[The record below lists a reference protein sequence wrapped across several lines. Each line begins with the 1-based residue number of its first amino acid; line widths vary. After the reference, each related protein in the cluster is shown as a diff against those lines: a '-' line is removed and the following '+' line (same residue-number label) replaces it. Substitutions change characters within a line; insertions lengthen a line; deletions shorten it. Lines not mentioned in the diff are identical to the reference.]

1 MLRRIRTTLALVVFV
16 LITLLFLDV
25 TGTLHKYF
33 GWLASIQFWPALLA
47 LHVGVLALLV
57 VLTLVFGRIYCSII
71 CPLGVMQDVV
81 SRLHGIRKKNRFT
94 YSKEKRW
101 LRYTVLAVFIVSALA
116 GVNAVVSLLA
126 PYSSYGRIAGSLM
139 KPVYEAGNNVLAA
152 IAESVN
158 SYAFYSVDVWLKSL
172 PTLIV
177 ASVTLV
183 VIAVLAWRGGRT
195 YCNTICPVGTILSFL
210 ARFSWFKVRI
220 DGSKCVNCGL
230 CTKNCKASAIDF
242 KNHKIDYSR
251 CVVCGDCIGKCHKGA
266 ISLSSR
272 RADKRTS
279 RQVNKQ
285 TSGQADK
292 RTSQNADSANLLVN
306 SSAGVLS
313 TNESRRS
320 FLLGVAVAA
329 TGAALAQ
336 EKKKVDG
343 GLAAIEDKVAPR
355 RLTPLTPPGSLSAQ
369 HFAQHCT
376 ACQLCVSTCPNGVL
390 RPSTDLSTFMQPTM
404 SYERGY
410 CRPECTKCGEV
421 CPTGAIKPITR
432 AIKSATQI
440 GHAVWLKKN
449 CVPLTDGV
457 ECGNCAPLPH
467 GSHHHDTPEPQGRAF
482 AEDTRCQRGPLHR
495 LRSVRELVP
504 RPSVQR
510 DLRRGSRGSQG
521 GLSENGPLPL
531 PRWGSEGWRFYLQ
544 VNPNFRFNKTSVCE
558 KNAKTPCERRLFA
571 LQKASF

>member
-1 MLRRIRTTLALVVFV
+1 
-16 LITLLFLDV
+16 
-25 TGTLHKYF
+25 
-33 GWLASIQFWPALLA
+33 
-47 LHVGVLALLV
+47 
-57 VLTLVFGRIYCSII
+57 
-71 CPLGVMQDVV
+71 MQDII

-101 LRYTVLAVFIVSALA
+101 LRYGVLVVFVASALA

-126 PYSSYGRIAGSLM
+126 PYSSYGRIASSLM

-152 IAESVN
+152 IAEHLD
-158 SYAFYSVDVWLKSL
+158 SYAFYSVDVWMKSL
-172 PTLIV
+172 PTMIV

-195 YCNTICPVGTILSFL
+195 YCNTVCPVGTILSFL
-210 ARFSWFKVRI
+210 ARFSWMKVRI

-251 CVVCGDCIGKCHKGA
+251 CVVCGDCIDKCNKGA
-266 ISLSSR
+266 IRLSHSLPRRDEQRQASQSSP
-272 RADKRTS
+272 TGG
-279 RQVNKQ
+279 VE
-285 TSGQADK
+285 G
-292 RTSQNADSANLLVN
+292 
-306 SSAGVLS
+306 AG
-313 TNESRRS
+313 RRS
-320 FLLGVAVAA
+320 FLLGLAVASTA
-329 TGAALAQ
+329 AALAQ

-343 GLAAIEDKVAPR
+343 GLAAIEDKIAPK

-390 RPSTDLSTFMQPTM
+390 RPSTGLSTFMQPTM

-432 AIKSATQI
+432 AQKSATQI
-440 GHAVWLKKN
+440 GHAVWIKKN

-457 ECGNCAPLPH
+457 ECGNCARHCPTGAITMVPLDPNDEH
-467 GSHHHDTPEPQGRAF
+467 SLKIPAVNEA
-482 AEDTRCQRGPLHR
+482 RCIGCGACENLCPARPFSAIYVEGHEVHR
-495 LRSVRELVP
+495 EV
-504 RPSVQR
+504 
-510 DLRRGSRGSQG
+510 
-521 GLSENGPLPL
+521 
-531 PRWGSEGWRFYLQ
+531 
-544 VNPNFRFNKTSVCE
+544 
-558 KNAKTPCERRLFA
+558 
-571 LQKASF
+571 

>member
-369 HFAQHCT
+369 HFARHCT

-457 ECGNCAPLPH
+457 ECGNCARHCPTGAITMIPLNPKDER
-467 GSHHHDTPEPQGRAF
+467 SPKIPAVNEA
-482 AEDTRCQRGPLHR
+482 RCIGCGACENLCPARPFSAIYVEGHEVHR
-495 LRSVRELVP
+495 EV
-504 RPSVQR
+504 
-510 DLRRGSRGSQG
+510 
-521 GLSENGPLPL
+521 
-531 PRWGSEGWRFYLQ
+531 
-544 VNPNFRFNKTSVCE
+544 
-558 KNAKTPCERRLFA
+558 
-571 LQKASF
+571 

>member
-1 MLRRIRTTLALVVFV
+1 MLRRIRTILALVVFV

-47 LHVGVLALLV
+47 LHVGVVALLV
-57 VLTLVFGRIYCSII
+57 VLTLVFGRIYCSVI
-71 CPLGVMQDVV
+71 CPLGVMQDVI
-81 SRLHGIRKKNRFT
+81 SRLHGMRRKNRFT

-101 LRYTVLAVFIVSALA
+101 LRYGVLVVFVASALA

-126 PYSSYGRIAGSLM
+126 PYSSYGRIASSLM
-139 KPVYEAGNNVLAA
+139 KPAYEAGNNVLAA
-152 IAESVN
+152 IAEHLN
-158 SYAFYSVDVWLKSL
+158 SYAFYSVDIWMKSL

-195 YCNTICPVGTILSFL
+195 YCNTVCPVGTILSLL
-210 ARFSWFKVRI
+210 ARFSWLKVRI

-230 CTKNCKASAIDF
+230 CMKNCKASAIDF

-251 CVVCGDCIGKCHKGA
+251 CVVCGDCIDKCNKGA
-266 ISLSSR
+266 IRLSHSLPRQDEQRQANQSSP
-272 RADKRTS
+272 
-279 RQVNKQ
+279 
-285 TSGQADK
+285 SGG
-292 RTSQNADSANLLVN
+292 VE
-306 SSAGVLS
+306 SAG
-313 TNESRRS
+313 RRS
-320 FLLGVAVAA
+320 FLLGLAVASTA
-329 TGAALAQ
+329 AALAQ

-343 GLAAIEDKVAPR
+343 GLAAIEDKVAPK

-369 HFAQHCT
+369 HFAKHCT

-390 RPSTDLSTFMQPTM
+390 RPSTSLSTFMQPTM

-432 AIKSATQI
+432 AQKSATQI

-457 ECGNCAPLPH
+457 ECGNCARHCPTGAITMVPLDPNDEH
-467 GSHHHDTPEPQGRAF
+467 SLKIPAVNEA
-482 AEDTRCQRGPLHR
+482 RCIGCGACENLCPARPFSAIYVEGHEVHR
-495 LRSVRELVP
+495 EV
-504 RPSVQR
+504 
-510 DLRRGSRGSQG
+510 
-521 GLSENGPLPL
+521 
-531 PRWGSEGWRFYLQ
+531 
-544 VNPNFRFNKTSVCE
+544 
-558 KNAKTPCERRLFA
+558 
-571 LQKASF
+571 